1 MPVFAG
7 TAAVPSRRPAD
18 SVIDHNILLA
28 STIAAALGLALV
40 LGFIAARVKLPSL
53 VGYLL
58 TGVLIGTF
66 TPGFVADIRL
76 ADELAE
82 IGAML
87 LMFGATWWSSCARA
101 DCHAG
106 PDPASRHM
114 LAKRNAVNKK
124 RASSLPPGRLSL
136 NGAEPPGSRLG
147 NRDDSPQ
154 SFAIATPR

>member
-101 DCHAG
+101 DRARPGIQTHARQEKCRQQEEG
-106 PDPASRHM
+106 IEPSSWATVFEWCGAAWIPAR
-114 LAKRNAVNKK
+114 K
-124 RASSLPPGRLSL
+124 PG
-136 NGAEPPGSRLG
+136 
-147 NRDDSPQ
+147 
-154 SFAIATPR
+154 